1 MNNVYINLKDFYG
14 YTIKE
19 IFRNQDLVT
28 IKELVDK
35 LEEYSDVIEEQAEET
50 SRKFLERD
58 EGKGASF
65 LSINKVIQG

>member
-14 YTIKE
+14 YNIKE

-35 LEEYSDVIEEQAEET
+35 LEEYSDVIEKQQEEIDDLKEYKNQYCELYDKYC
-50 SRKFLERD
+50 R
-58 EGKGASF
+58 
-65 LSINKVIQG
+65 